1 MKKMHRLFMVLLMPL
16 LAFSITACAEKY
28 TEGKQYTKV
37 SETASKKTEV
47 REYFSFYCPHCLRF
61 EPFMEDV
68 KKNLPK
74 DVKFER
80 NHVDFLR
87 AASPQI
93 QAMLSKA
100 VVVAEQ
106 LKMDKKLIGALFNYI
121 QIQRAV
127 ITSEKDIRNIFVL
140 NGADGAKYDKLMK
153 SFSVNSRAKSMK
165 KHQDT
170 MSKSG
175 ALKSVPTIIVN
186 GKYRINV
193 KELDKNDFEQ
203 DYKNLITHLLTL
215 K

>member
-1 MKKMHRLFMVLLMPL
+1 
-16 LAFSITACAEKY
+16 
-28 TEGKQYTKV
+28 
-37 SETASKKTEV
+37 
-47 REYFSFYCPHCLRF
+47 
-61 EPFMEDV
+61 MEDV

-93 QAMLSKA
+93 QGMLSKA

-106 LKMDKKLIGALFNYI
+106 LEMDKKLIGALFNYI

-193 KELDKNDFEQ
+193 NELDRNNLEQ
-203 DYKNLITHLLTL
+203 DYKNLINYLLTI